1 MQLDW
6 YSALCFKKNI
16 EINVI
21 IPTDSYHQNSQG
33 IDWDLIVS
41 KTKEIDALAQEL
53 IQKTSELQ
61 IIDYDSDV
69 IRYLKSN
76 LSENLVDI
84 LLSFYNAVNKIQKS
98 NATLHLN
105 GLNSLAVDENIFGAM
120 REAFIFYESKVLNS
134 KVRDEYEYI
143 KLCTLSLKIKSLL
156 LFKDVQLDSSSLW
169 KRLVI
174 NKNRLG
180 PEYISIIS

>member
-1 MQLDW
+1 M
-6 YSALCFKKNI
+6 
-16 EINVI
+16 
-21 IPTDSYHQNSQG
+21 
-33 IDWDLIVS
+33 
-41 KTKEIDALAQEL
+41 
-53 IQKTSELQ
+53 
-61 IIDYDSDV
+61 
-69 IRYLKSN
+69 
-76 LSENLVDI
+76 
-84 LLSFYNAVNKIQKS
+84 NKIQKS

-134 KVRDEYEYI
+134 KARDEYEYI

-156 LFKDVQLDSSSLW
+156 LFKDVQLDSSLLW